1 MVSLVF
7 LLVGNIVPMVNSFKE
22 DLILRTNIDQCS
34 DVTLFK
40 KLDPKNPKTALASP
54 PGYYLVISYFLTG
67 IKCIFQ

>member
-1 MVSLVF
+1 MVFLVF

-40 KLDPKNPKTALASP
+40 KLDPKIQRL
-54 PGYYLVISYFLTG
+54 L
-67 IKCIFQ
+67 